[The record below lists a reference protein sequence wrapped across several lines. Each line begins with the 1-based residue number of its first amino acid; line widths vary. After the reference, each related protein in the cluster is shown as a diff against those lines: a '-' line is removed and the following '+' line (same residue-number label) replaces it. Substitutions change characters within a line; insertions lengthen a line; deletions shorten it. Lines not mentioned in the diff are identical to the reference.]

1 MKKYEGITKY
11 ISQIEECTAGKW
23 VIDKENDGTPE
34 HPIHVPY
41 VKYSKI
47 IDAFIDDVYRFENE
61 NPDYQLNHYYDIL
74 KNNGIEWNRASMKE
88 ADVSVLDER
97 CVMALIMGAVRT
109 ENFSDGALLAML
121 EDGSILKW
129 LNRLKEIDEG

>member
-61 NPDYQLNHYYDIL
+61 NPESCPSGRLFRVESLI
-74 KNNGIEWNRASMKE
+74 
-88 ADVSVLDER
+88 SVT
-97 CVMALIMGAVRT
+97 GVR
-109 ENFSDGALLAML
+109 GC
-121 EDGSILKW
+121 
-129 LNRLKEIDEG
+129 